1 MCSHLLRHRHRHH
14 HQYYYYYYYHYSFR
28 GKREYIIRER
38 FETTI
43 FYFSKKK
50 NTHKILH
57 DFSTKN
63 FLQKKS
69 ALKMDA
75 SPTPTSAAAEKAPPL
90 PSAEKEEDP
99 LKPIKDQ
106 IIAYDPIA
114 GEEADG
120 GDSTRKECDDEHH
133 HHHRLTKEQES
144 EALPTLKDGKTYTC
158 FTCATRESY
167 KWFNGKKEETAGEVI
182 CKKCYHKELVDLS
195 DRICAVRAHRVPFFD
210 FGRTFRARCER
221 QSRALFAVLTNENRF
236 FCIHVYNRRAVL
248 QKLRDAGTDRKKT
261 TRSVCAKSATR
272 RKRKR

>member
-1 MCSHLLRHRHRHH
+1 
-14 HQYYYYYYYHYSFR
+14 
-28 GKREYIIRER
+28 
-38 FETTI
+38 
-43 FYFSKKK
+43 
-50 NTHKILH
+50 
-57 DFSTKN
+57 
-63 FLQKKS
+63 
-69 ALKMDA
+69 MDA
-75 SPTPTSAAAEKAPPL
+75 SPTPTAAAEKAPPL

-133 HHHRLTKEQES
+133 HHHRRLTKEQES

-210 FGRTFRARCER
+210 FGRFARDANVSRAR
-221 QSRALFAVLTNENRF
+221 F
-236 FCIHVYNRRAVL
+236 
-248 QKLRDAGTDRKKT
+248 LRY
-261 TRSVCAKSATR
+261 
-272 RKRKR
+272 

>member
-1 MCSHLLRHRHRHH
+1 MLLLLLLLPLLL
-14 HQYYYYYYYHYSFR
+14 FR

-50 NTHKILH
+50 KTPTKFCTRFF
-57 DFSTKN
+57 DQKFSY
-63 FLQKKS
+63 KKR
-69 ALKMDA
+69 ALCLKMDA
-75 SPTPTSAAAEKAPPL
+75 SPTGPTAAAEKAPPL

-133 HHHRLTKEQES
+133 HHHHRRLTKEQES

>member
-1 MCSHLLRHRHRHH
+1 MLSFIMSSSSSSILLLLLLLLLLLEGRERK
-14 HQYYYYYYYHYSFR
+14 S
-28 GKREYIIRER
+28 KREYILLRLKR
-38 FETTI
+38 I

-50 NTHKILH
+50 TPTK
-57 DFSTKN
+57 FSR
-63 FLQKKS
+63 FFDQKKS
-69 ALKMDA
+69 ALKRMDA
-75 SPTPTSAAAEKAPPL
+75 SPTPTAAAEKAPL
-90 PSAEKEEDP
+90 PSAEEDP

-120 GDSTRKECDDEHH
+120 DDSTCKENDQKCDVGE

-195 DRICAVRAHRVPFFD
+195 DRICAVRAYRLPFFD
-210 FGRTFRARCER
+210 FGR
-221 QSRALFAVLTNENRF
+221 FA
-236 FCIHVYNRRAVL
+236 
-248 QKLRDAGTDRKKT
+248 RDANVAALLRY
-261 TRSVCAKSATR
+261 
-272 RKRKR
+272 

>member
-1 MCSHLLRHRHRHH
+1 MSSSSSSILLLLLLLLLEGRERK
-14 HQYYYYYYYHYSFR
+14 S
-28 GKREYIIRER
+28 KREYILRKVRER
-38 FETTI
+38 FETN
-43 FYFSKKK
+43 FLFFKKK
-50 NTHKILH
+50 TPTK
-57 DFSTKN
+57 FSR
-63 FLQKKS
+63 FFDQKKS
-69 ALKMDA
+69 ALKRMDA
-75 SPTPTSAAAEKAPPL
+75 SPTPTAAAEKAPL
-90 PSAEKEEDP
+90 PSAEEDP

-120 GDSTRKECDDEHH
+120 DDSTRKENDQKCDVGE

-195 DRICAVRAHRVPFFD
+195 DRICAVRAYRLPFFD
-210 FGRTFRARCER
+210 FGRFARDANVA
-221 QSRALFAVLTNENRF
+221 ALFAILTNEHRF
-236 FCIHVYNRRAVL
+236 FCIHVYYRRAVL

-272 RKRKR
+272 RKRRR